1 MKSNMKV
8 VVVQPE
14 EKLQSMPIT
23 YGALELEAAAA
34 LLMLRYQY
42 DIKVA
47 QTTTTTTM
55 PPSPPPPP
63 TSSSALLQPTG
74 GVAAPAKV
82 VVVKVDK
89 CTPKEQVCSGNAVNP
104 IAQPLKKRSIPQHL
118 LRRSLT
124 PAKSTPVANKSN
136 SGSSRSGSSKSGSS
150 RSGSNRSG
158 SIRSGSGR
166 GIIKAKLKVVPAAP
180 CNKALLKSCRNMIR
194 EFLDN
199 QELF

>member
-1 MKSNMKV
+1 MKV

-124 PAKSTPVANKSN
+124 PAKSTPVANKS
-136 SGSSRSGSSKSGSS
+136 
-150 RSGSNRSG
+150 
-158 SIRSGSGR
+158 
-166 GIIKAKLKVVPAAP
+166 IIKAKLKVVPAAP